1 MLMGSRDQ
9 IRPRSIP
16 RDEQPERGVMVT
28 RLCCAGRF
36 VLALLILLTAAARAD
51 AFETPA
57 KAALLLDLETDQVLF
72 AKNPDEPRPTA
83 SLSKLM
89 TAFMVFE
96 RLEDGRISLDD
107 TFPVSEKA
115 WRKGG
120 SKMFVEVGSRVRVE
134 DLLRGIIIQS
144 GNDACI
150 VVAEALAGSE
160 EEFARQM
167 TERAHELGLT
177 HTNLKNA
184 SGWPDPEHVMSVRDL
199 ATLATMLIRRFP
211 EYYEIYSE
219 REFTYNGIRQYSR
232 NPLLH
237 SDPSADGLK
246 TGYTEQAGY
255 GLVASAV
262 RDGRRLLLVLSGL
275 DSARQRGAEGER
287 LLEYGYNQF
296 KNYRL
301 FASGEAVETADVW
314 LGDDTTVP
322 LVLQKDVVVS
332 LTPEGRR
339 DLEVKVIYDGPIPA
353 PVENG
358 AQLAEL
364 EIIAPGIEPRR
375 LPLVAGEEVHAAN
388 LFGRVSSAL
397 GYLLWGPS

>member
-1 MLMGSRDQ
+1 
-9 IRPRSIP
+9 
-16 RDEQPERGVMVT
+16 MVT
-28 RLCCAGRF
+28 RLWNRGRPI
-36 VLALLILLTAAARAD
+36 LALLILLIPGAPAA

-57 KAALLLDLETDQVLF
+57 RAAILVDLEADQVLF
-72 AKNPDEPRPTA
+72 ARNPDEPLPTA
-83 SLSKLM
+83 SMSKLM

-167 TERAHELGLT
+167 TGRAHELGLAN
-177 HTNLKNA
+177 TNLTNA

-211 EYYEIYSE
+211 DYYPLYSE
-219 REFTYNGIRQYSR
+219 KEFTFNGIRQYSR

-237 SDPSADGLK
+237 RDPTADGLK
-246 TGYTEQAGY
+246 TGYTDEAGY

-262 RDGRRLLLVLSGL
+262 RGDRRLLLVLAGL
-275 DSARQRGAEGER
+275 DSARQRGEEAER
-287 LLEYGYNQF
+287 LLAYGYNQF

-301 FASGEAVETADVW
+301 FSTGEAVDLAHVW

-322 LVLQKDVVVS
+322 LVLEEDVVVS
-332 LTPEGRR
+332 LTSEGRR
-339 DLEVKVIYDGPIPA
+339 NLEVKVVYDGPIPA
-353 PVENG
+353 PVATG
-358 AQLAEL
+358 SALAEL
-364 EIIAPGIEPRR
+364 EITAPGIEPRR
-375 LPLVAGEEVHAAN
+375 LPLVAGEEVRAAN
-388 LFGRVSSAL
+388 LFGRVTSAL
-397 GYLLWGPS
+397 GYLIWGPS